1 MKILSINAGSSSLKF
16 QLFEMPAETVVC
28 SGIAERIGLD
38 TGIFTIKFAG
48 KKEVLEL
55 PIADHTVAVNLLLEL
70 LLKHQIISDF
80 EEIKGIGHRIV
91 HGGELFKDS
100 TILDATKVQQIAD
113 LSALAPL
120 HNPAHILGIKGFE
133 AVLPNVPAVGVF
145 DTAFHQTMPAEAYMY
160 ATPYEWYTDYAVR
173 KYGFHGTSH
182 MYVSHET
189 AKFIGKSENDESKI
203 IVCHLGNGGSLSAVL
218 NGKSI
223 NTSMGF
229 TPLAGIPMGTRSGDI
244 DPAIIPY
251 MMQKT
256 GQTAEAIVDDLNKK
270 SGFAGVSGISSDA
283 RDITAAVLA
292 GDERAQLALDL
303 YAKRIAQTIAAY
315 FIDLNGCDAIAF
327 TAGIG
332 ENSGVVRKAICD
344 RLGALGVELN
354 DEVNE
359 ATRGNAAVISEP
371 SSTIQVVAMPTDEEV
386 VIARDVVR
394 LAFSN

>member
-1 MKILSINAGSSSLKF
+1 
-16 QLFEMPAETVVC
+16 
-28 SGIAERIGLD
+28 
-38 TGIFTIKFAG
+38 
-48 KKEVLEL
+48 
-55 PIADHTVAVNLLLEL
+55 
-70 LLKHQIISDF
+70 
-80 EEIKGIGHRIV
+80 
-91 HGGELFKDS
+91 KDS

-113 LSALAPL
+113 LSSLAPL

-133 AVLPNVPAVGVF
+133 AVLPNVPSVAVF
-145 DTAFHQTMPAEAYMY
+145 DTAFHQTMPEEAYMY
-160 ATPYEWYTDYAVR
+160 ATPYEWYTEYAVR

-182 MYVSHET
+182 MYVSAET
-189 AKFIGKSENDESKI
+189 AKFIGKSTDDCKI
-203 IVCHLGNGGSLSAVL
+203 VVCHLGNGGSLTAVL

-251 MMQKT
+251 MMAKT
-256 GQTAEAIVDDLNKK
+256 GKTAAEIVDDLNKK

-283 RDITAAVLA
+283 RDIISAVAA
-292 GDERAQLALDL
+292 GDARAQLALDL

-315 FIDLNGCDAIAF
+315 VIDLDGCDAIAF

-332 ENSGVVRKAICD
+332 ENANVIRRVICE
-344 RLGALGVELN
+344 RLGVLGVELN
-354 DEVNE
+354 NEVNV
-359 ATRGNAAVISEP
+359 ATLGKAAVISEP
-371 SSTIQVVAMPTDEEV
+371 ISKIQVVVMPTDEEV